1 MQKNTFFEV
10 GHLSKE
16 EKLRRVMEVIW
27 EDLSKEDGEEVES
40 PKWHQEAL
48 QETEQRLDLGEEK
61 KVEWCTAKMELRK
74 RFE

>member
-1 MQKNTFFEV
+1 MQNTFDI

-16 EKLRRVMEVIW
+16 DKLRVMEAIW
-27 EDLSKEDGEEVES
+27 EDLAKEDEELES

-48 QETEQRLDLGEEK
+48 QETEERLSQGKEEQVDWHIAK
-61 KVEWCTAKMELRK
+61 KGLRE